1 MTWKLVGEAGHELTM
16 VLDLR
21 RCAVFL
27 PVFLDGADAVGA
39 DGDDLA
45 NLVQREGFEVF
56 FGELLEEQIV
66 AEAANGV
73 AGALLFAEDA
83 EAGAEVA
90 HDAGEVGDDLA
101 AFGIVAA
108 HATEPETVLLGS
120 VEDGQRL
127 LLDKA
132 IALGGAEAEGVAA
145 ALKGEEEA
153 RAVWIFPRAG
163 VDGSSAEADEDGDVF
178 DADRALELASATGG
192 ALENGFLGVVLA
204 KEEFG
209 RGGTKLVEIAAEAED
224 DFLRIE
230 NLACGN
236 GGAVLCASSAL
247 DARIRLERDESS
259 EVCARDQ
266 AEVFITG
273 ERRNMGKA
281 AARKEDGGGA

>member
-66 AEAANGV
+66 AETANGI
-73 AGALLFAEDA
+73 ACTFLFAEDA
-83 EAGAEVA
+83 EAFAEVA

-153 RAVWIFPRAG
+153 RAVWVFPRAG
-163 VDGSSAEADEDGDVF
+163 IYGSAAESDEDGDVF
-178 DADRALELASATGG
+178 DADGALKLASAAGG
-192 ALENGFLGVVLA
+192 ALEDGLVGVELTEERLG
-204 KEEFG
+204 G
-209 RGGTKLVEIAAEAED
+209 RGAELVEIAAEAED

-230 NLACGN
+230 NLSRGG
-236 GGAVLCASSAL
+236 GGAVLCATSAF
-247 DARIRLERDESS
+247 DA
-259 EVCARDQ
+259 
-266 AEVFITG
+266 
-273 ERRNMGKA
+273 
-281 AARKEDGGGA
+281 